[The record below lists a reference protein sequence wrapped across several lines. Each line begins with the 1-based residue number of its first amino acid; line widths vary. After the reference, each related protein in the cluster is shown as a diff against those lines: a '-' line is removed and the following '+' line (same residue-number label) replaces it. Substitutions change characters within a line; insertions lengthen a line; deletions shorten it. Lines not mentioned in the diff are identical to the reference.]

1 MCWGFSE
8 NCRRRQW
15 RANSRFESLSISSV
29 SEAEARNPTPLERS
43 GGGCGELRDVRLE
56 RAEVL
61 HGLNAEIEAI
71 GNEKEIPSGP
81 LR

>member
-1 MCWGFSE
+1 
-8 NCRRRQW
+8 
-15 RANSRFESLSISSV
+15 
-29 SEAEARNPTPLERS
+29 
-43 GGGCGELRDVRLE
+43 LE